1 MSYINF
7 TNNNNVKIND
17 TINYNQILSL
27 INNNN
32 NNLTTNLYLFH
43 IKIGNILFKKISDNN
58 STFFNF
64 TLAVKFLSFPTLK
77 FNCDFYSYQK
87 RIEINQEKNLY
98 FENNNLKQLT
108 YLIKETPLY
117 ILLLDNNSKKIIC
130 STKLNIELFANEK
143 FLNYGQEFKPPEV
156 RKKTLFLFEPKFKE
170 AIANIEISLLISR
183 QYLDKKE
190 KNYKNKN
197 YKDLINPIQ
206 ISNPQIYIV
215 EPKVIIPEVFLNN
228 IYDENKKEKKFDF
241 NINNEYKKYL
251 KNQFQTQDDNNF
263 DLNNFINQKYYNQP
277 KPIFL
282 HHFSNDENNYDNNFN
297 NELNDDESSE
307 EKNVI
312 YKKADKLYIDVPG
325 KFPKEIDEIIEEKN
339 LNIINYDKL
348 MKDTYSKIKIQ
359 NNKNVNLNFN
369 TNSINNNN

>member
-1 MSYINF
+1 MSNINF
-7 TNNNNVKIND
+7 KNNINTSNNDK
-17 TINYNQILSL
+17 INYNQILTL

-32 NNLTTNLYLFH
+32 KNLNSPLFLFH
-43 IKIGNILFKKISDNN
+43 IKIGNIIFKKLLENN

-64 TLAVKFLSFPTLK
+64 TLAVKFLNFPTLK

-98 FENNNLKQLT
+98 FEFNNLNQLI
-108 YLIKETPLY
+108 YLIKETPLF

-130 STKLNIELFANEK
+130 STKLNIEIFANEK
-143 FLNYGQEFKPPEV
+143 FLNYGKEFIPPSP

-170 AIANIEISLLISR
+170 AIANIDITLLINR
-183 QYLDKKE
+183 QYLEKKNE
-190 KNYKNKN
+190 NYKKN
-197 YKDLINPIQ
+197 FKDIINPIQ
-206 ISNPQIYIV
+206 IPNPQIYIT
-215 EPKVIIPEVFLNN
+215 EPKIIIPEVFLNN

-241 NINNEYKKYL
+241 EIYNNEYKKYL
-251 KNQFQTQDDNNF
+251 KKTASNFNEKDDI
-263 DLNNFINQKYYNQP
+263 NFIKNNNQP

-282 HHFSNDENNYDNNFN
+282 HHFTNEENNYNFDEEN
-297 NELNDDESSE
+297 NDDSNE

-348 MKDTYSKIKIQ
+348 MKDTYSKIKVQ

>member
-1 MSYINF
+1 MSYIYF
-7 TNNNNVKIND
+7 TNNKIINKNEK
-17 TINYNQILSL
+17 INYNQILNL

-32 NNLTTNLYLFH
+32 NNLNSPLFLFH
-43 IKIGNILFKKISDNN
+43 IKIGNIIFKKLIDYN

-64 TLAVKFLSFPTLK
+64 TLAVKFLNFPTLK

-98 FENNNLKQLT
+98 FEFNNIDQLI

-117 ILLLDNNSKKIIC
+117 IILLDNYSKKIIC
-130 STKLNIELFANEK
+130 STKLNIELFAKEK
-143 FLNYGQEFKPPEV
+143 FLNYGKEFEPPFP

-170 AIANIEISLLISR
+170 VIANIEITLLINR
-183 QYLDKKE
+183 QYLEKKD
-190 KNYKNKN
+190 KNYKKN
-197 YKDLINPIQ
+197 FKDFINPIQ
-206 ISNPQIYIV
+206 IPNPQIYIV

-241 NINNEYKKYL
+241 EIYNNEYKKYL
-251 KNQFQTQDDNNF
+251 KKQISNQDD
-263 DLNNFINQKYYNQP
+263 DDINFITQNNNQP

-282 HHFSNDENNYDNNFN
+282 HHFSNEENNNNFIDENDDS
-297 NELNDDESSE
+297 ND

-312 YKKADKLYIDVPG
+312 YKKADKLYIDIPG
-325 KFPKEIDEIIEEKN
+325 EFPKKIDEIIEEKD

-348 MKDTYSKIKIQ
+348 MKETYSKIKL
-359 NNKNVNLNFN
+359 NNNNINLNSN
-369 TNSINNNN
+369 KNSINNN

>member
-117 ILLLDNNSKKIIC
+117 ILLTSI
-130 STKLNIELFANEK
+130 
-143 FLNYGQEFKPPEV
+143 
-156 RKKTLFLFEPKFKE
+156 FLF
-170 AIANIEISLLISR
+170 
-183 QYLDKKE
+183 
-190 KNYKNKN
+190 NY
-197 YKDLINPIQ
+197 
-206 ISNPQIYIV
+206 
-215 EPKVIIPEVFLNN
+215 
-228 IYDENKKEKKFDF
+228 
-241 NINNEYKKYL
+241 
-251 KNQFQTQDDNNF
+251 
-263 DLNNFINQKYYNQP
+263 
-277 KPIFL
+277 
-282 HHFSNDENNYDNNFN
+282 
-297 NELNDDESSE
+297 
-307 EKNVI
+307 
-312 YKKADKLYIDVPG
+312 
-325 KFPKEIDEIIEEKN
+325 
-339 LNIINYDKL
+339 
-348 MKDTYSKIKIQ
+348 
-359 NNKNVNLNFN
+359 
-369 TNSINNNN
+369 